1 MAWSAKVKCTTTAG
15 ALAVVLG
22 LSATVGAD
30 PPGPA
35 SQLASD
41 LSATLAAR
49 VAPLL
54 PGGARLE
61 SVSLGC
67 TPPAKATIQDVAPG
81 LTQLNSRGLV
91 IVLRD
96 GDHTIACSA
105 TVAAQRQVLVAARDL
120 AAGESVVADDVQPQ
134 WVDAFT
140 GAPNALDELPRT
152 GLVTAGT
159 IRAGQPLYAWQL
171 IRPIAIHP
179 GDLVTVMI
187 INGPVTVR
195 AQLEANS
202 TAAVGETA
210 TVINPDN
217 GTPVGV
223 TVTGPKTAE
232 LVMP

>member
-1 MAWSAKVKCTTTAG
+1 M
-15 ALAVVLG
+15 
-22 LSATVGAD
+22 
-30 PPGPA
+30 
-35 SQLASD
+35 
-41 LSATLAAR
+41 
-49 VAPLL
+49 
-54 PGGARLE
+54 
-61 SVSLGC
+61 
-67 TPPAKATIQDVAPG
+67 AKATIQDVAPG

-105 TVAAQRQVLVAARDL
+105 TIAAQRQVLVAARDL
-120 AAGESVVADDVQPQ
+120 AAGEPVVADDVQPQ

-159 IRAGQPLYAWQL
+159 IRVGQPLYAWQL
-171 IRPIAIHP
+171 IHPIAIRP

-195 AQLEANS
+195 TQLEANS

-210 TVINPDN
+210 TVINPDS